1 MALIDWV
8 AWMNLTNRE
17 ADIIFAIM
25 RELSGEFS
33 HDEVRTRVGK
43 QLLDLLDADY
53 FASYVWNDA
62 QGKFVSGVQLNMSDS
77 NLAQYDEYYQFHDP
91 ITHKLQRRH
100 KATPVSEIMAHEKL
114 KDTDSPY
121 ALITIEIQDNRKDFF
136 IFLSDYSYTS
146 ILQNETAEDSSPQ
159 IAEAEETYSE
169 LVILADEITTVWS
182 MAKSL
187 NYDDLSIYQVMW
199 SIFENNRDAFIDDN
213 INLIRNDM
221 DILVPEL
228 QSIREIDKSY
238 AKFSIREM
246 IDTNT
251 FETQQMLTLVAPEP
265 EAIIQEEIEVIQE
278 EKIGNFD
285 IQNQERTTLD
295 PQAIIESQTRII
307 EIERNEETEILNE
320 EINSGVNIL
329 QLLIVSLVSLAVGF
343 LIAIFL
349 IRRNLVNAKSESKTD
364 DALSSMPKGLSIKN
378 DPFIQQFD
386 LAITLYEMKDYEK
399 AKTLLDEIID
409 KAKNQKLIQQAVDLR
424 SKI

>member
-1 MALIDWV
+1 MKIKKISTFLFF
-8 AWMNLTNRE
+8 
-17 ADIIFAIM
+17 IIFSSL
-25 RELSGEFS
+25 LS
-33 HDEVRTRVGK
+33 
-43 QLLDLLDADY
+43 
-53 FASYVWNDA
+53 
-62 QGKFVSGVQLNMSDS
+62 
-77 NLAQYDEYYQFHDP
+77 
-91 ITHKLQRRH
+91 
-100 KATPVSEIMAHEKL
+100 SEITYLSSKTFQDENEIQIVISINSTEELDKSDISIFEYQTSSSIKDSLFNLSLSRENISEYNLSFEKI

-121 ALITIEIQDNRKDFF
+121 ALFTIEIKDNRKDFF
-136 IFLSDYSYTS
+136 IFLSDDSYTS
-146 ILQNETAEDSSPQ
+146 ILQNETTEILSPQ
-159 IAEAEETYSE
+159 IIEEEETYSE

-182 MAKSL
+182 MAESL

-199 SIFENNRDAFIDDN
+199 SIFENNRNAFIDDN

-228 QSIREIDKSY
+228 QSIREIDKSF

-251 FETQQMLTLVAPEP
+251 FETQQMLTLVAPES
-265 EAIIQEEIEVIQE
+265 EAIVEEEIEVIEE
-278 EKIGNFD
+278 EKIQNFD
-285 IQNQERTTLD
+285 IQNQEQTTLD

-329 QLLIVSLVSLAVGF
+329 QLLIVSLVSLAIGF
-343 LIAIFL
+343 LIAFFL
-349 IRRNLVNAKSESKTD
+349 IRKNSVIAKSEFKTE
-364 DALSSMPKGLSIKN
+364 DALLSMPKGLSIKN

>member
-1 MALIDWV
+1 MKIKKISFFLFF
-8 AWMNLTNRE
+8 
-17 ADIIFAIM
+17 IIFSSL
-25 RELSGEFS
+25 LS
-33 HDEVRTRVGK
+33 
-43 QLLDLLDADY
+43 
-53 FASYVWNDA
+53 
-62 QGKFVSGVQLNMSDS
+62 
-77 NLAQYDEYYQFHDP
+77 
-91 ITHKLQRRH
+91 
-100 KATPVSEIMAHEKL
+100 SEITYLSSKTFQDENAIQIIISINSTEEIDKSDISIFEYQTSSSIKDSLFNLSLSKENISEYNLSFEKL

-121 ALITIEIQDNRKDFF
+121 ALFTIEIQDNRKDFF
-136 IFLSDYSYTS
+136 IFLSDDSYTS

-159 IAEAEETYSE
+159 ITEAEETYSE

-182 MAKSL
+182 MAESL

-199 SIFENNRDAFIDDN
+199 SIFENNRGAFIDDN

-221 DILVPEL
+221 DILIPEL

-265 EAIIQEEIEVIQE
+265 EAIIEQEIEVTQE
-278 EKIGNFD
+278 EKTQNFD
-285 IQNQERTTLD
+285 IQNQEQTTLD

-307 EIERNEETEILNE
+307 EIERNEEIEISNG

-349 IRRNLVNAKSESKTD
+349 IKRNLVTAKNESKPD

>member
-1 MALIDWV
+1 MKIKKISTFLFF
-8 AWMNLTNRE
+8 
-17 ADIIFAIM
+17 IIFSSL
-25 RELSGEFS
+25 LS
-33 HDEVRTRVGK
+33 
-43 QLLDLLDADY
+43 
-53 FASYVWNDA
+53 
-62 QGKFVSGVQLNMSDS
+62 
-77 NLAQYDEYYQFHDP
+77 
-91 ITHKLQRRH
+91 
-100 KATPVSEIMAHEKL
+100 SEITYLSSKTFQDENAIQIVISINSTEQLDKSDISIFEYQTSSSIKDSLFNLSLSRENISEYNLSFEKI

-121 ALITIEIQDNRKDFF
+121 ALFTIEIKDNRKDFF
-136 IFLSDYSYTS
+136 IFLSDDSYTS
-146 ILQNETAEDSSPQ
+146 ILQNETTEVLSPQ
-159 IAEAEETYSE
+159 IIEEEETYSE

-182 MAKSL
+182 MAESL

-199 SIFENNRDAFIDDN
+199 SIFENNRNAFIDDN

-278 EKIGNFD
+278 EKIENFD
-285 IQNQERTTLD
+285 IQNQERTTPD

-349 IRRNLVNAKSESKTD
+349 IRKNSVIAKSEFQTE
-364 DALSSMPKGLSIKN
+364 DALLSMPKGLSIKN

>member
-1 MALIDWV
+1 MKIKKISFFLFF
-8 AWMNLTNRE
+8 
-17 ADIIFAIM
+17 IIFSSL
-25 RELSGEFS
+25 LS
-33 HDEVRTRVGK
+33 
-43 QLLDLLDADY
+43 
-53 FASYVWNDA
+53 
-62 QGKFVSGVQLNMSDS
+62 
-77 NLAQYDEYYQFHDP
+77 
-91 ITHKLQRRH
+91 
-100 KATPVSEIMAHEKL
+100 SEIIYLSSKTFQDENAIQIIISINSTEEIDKSDISIFEYQTSSSIKDSLFNLSLSRVNISEYNLSFEKL
-114 KDTDSPY
+114 KDTDTPY
-121 ALITIEIQDNRKDFF
+121 ALFTIEIKDNRKDFF
-136 IFLSDYSYTS
+136 IFLSDDSYTS
-146 ILQNETAEDSSPQ
+146 ILQNETVEVSSPQ
-159 IAEAEETYSE
+159 IIEEEKPSNE
-169 LVILADEITTVWS
+169 IVILADEISTVWS
-182 MAKSL
+182 MAESL

-199 SIFENNRDAFIDDN
+199 SIFENNRGAFIDDN

-221 DILVPEL
+221 DILIPEL

-265 EAIIQEEIEVIQE
+265 EAIIEQEIEVTQE
-278 EKIGNFD
+278 EKTQNFD
-285 IQNQERTTLD
+285 TQNQEQTTLD

-307 EIERNEETEILNE
+307 EIERNEEIEISNG

-349 IRRNLVNAKSESKTD
+349 IKRNLVTAKNESKPD

-399 AKTLLDEIID
+399 AKILLDEIID

>member
-1 MALIDWV
+1 MKIKKISFFLFF
-8 AWMNLTNRE
+8 
-17 ADIIFAIM
+17 IIFSSL
-25 RELSGEFS
+25 LS
-33 HDEVRTRVGK
+33 
-43 QLLDLLDADY
+43 
-53 FASYVWNDA
+53 
-62 QGKFVSGVQLNMSDS
+62 
-77 NLAQYDEYYQFHDP
+77 
-91 ITHKLQRRH
+91 
-100 KATPVSEIMAHEKL
+100 SEITYLSSKTFQDENAIQIIISINSTEEIDKSDISIFEYQTSSSIKDSLFNLSLSRVNISEYNLSFEKL
-114 KDTDSPY
+114 KDTDTPY
-121 ALITIEIQDNRKDFF
+121 ALFTIEIKDNRKDFF
-136 IFLSDYSYTS
+136 IFLSDDSYTS
-146 ILQNETAEDSSPQ
+146 ILQNETVEVSSPQ
-159 IAEAEETYSE
+159 IIEEEKPSNE
-169 LVILADEITTVWS
+169 IVILADEITTVWS
-182 MAKSL
+182 MAESL

-199 SIFENNRDAFIDDN
+199 SIFENNRGAFIDDN

-221 DILVPEL
+221 DILIPEL

-265 EAIIQEEIEVIQE
+265 EAIIEQEIEVTQE
-278 EKIGNFD
+278 EKTQNFD
-285 IQNQERTTLD
+285 IQNQEQTTLD

-307 EIERNEETEILNE
+307 EIERNEEIEISNE

-349 IRRNLVNAKSESKTD
+349 IKRNLVTAKNESKSD

-399 AKTLLDEIID
+399 AKILLDEIID

>member
-1 MALIDWV
+1 MKIKKISFFLFF
-8 AWMNLTNRE
+8 
-17 ADIIFAIM
+17 IIFSSL
-25 RELSGEFS
+25 LS
-33 HDEVRTRVGK
+33 
-43 QLLDLLDADY
+43 
-53 FASYVWNDA
+53 
-62 QGKFVSGVQLNMSDS
+62 
-77 NLAQYDEYYQFHDP
+77 
-91 ITHKLQRRH
+91 
-100 KATPVSEIMAHEKL
+100 SEITYLSSKTFQDENAIQIIISINSTEEIDKSDISIFEYQTSSSIKDSLFNLSLSRVNISEYNLSFEKL

-121 ALITIEIQDNRKDFF
+121 ALFTIEIKDNRKDFF
-136 IFLSDYSYTS
+136 IFLSDDSYTS
-146 ILQNETAEDSSPQ
+146 ILQNETVEVSSPQ
-159 IAEAEETYSE
+159 IIEEEKPSNE
-169 LVILADEITTVWS
+169 IVILADEITTVWS
-182 MAKSL
+182 MAESL

-199 SIFENNRDAFIDDN
+199 SIFENNRGAFIDDN

-221 DILVPEL
+221 DILIPEL

-265 EAIIQEEIEVIQE
+265 EAIIEQEIEVTQE
-278 EKIGNFD
+278 EKTQNFD
-285 IQNQERTTLD
+285 IQNQEQTTLD

-307 EIERNEETEILNE
+307 EIERNEEIEISNE

-349 IRRNLVNAKSESKTD
+349 IKRNLVTAKNESKPD

-399 AKTLLDEIID
+399 AKILLDEIID

>member
-1 MALIDWV
+1 MKIKKISFFLFF
-8 AWMNLTNRE
+8 
-17 ADIIFAIM
+17 IIFSSL
-25 RELSGEFS
+25 LS
-33 HDEVRTRVGK
+33 
-43 QLLDLLDADY
+43 
-53 FASYVWNDA
+53 
-62 QGKFVSGVQLNMSDS
+62 
-77 NLAQYDEYYQFHDP
+77 
-91 ITHKLQRRH
+91 
-100 KATPVSEIMAHEKL
+100 SEITYLSSKTFQDENAIQIIISINSTEEIDKSDISIFEYQTSSSIKDSLFNLSLSRVNISEYNLSFEKL
-114 KDTDSPY
+114 KDTDTPY
-121 ALITIEIQDNRKDFF
+121 ALFTIEIKDNRKDFF
-136 IFLSDYSYTS
+136 IFLSDDSYTS
-146 ILQNETAEDSSPQ
+146 ILQNETVEVSSPQ
-159 IAEAEETYSE
+159 IIKEEKPSNE
-169 LVILADEITTVWS
+169 IVILADEISTVWS
-182 MAKSL
+182 MAESL

-199 SIFENNRDAFIDDN
+199 SIFENNRGAFIDDN

-221 DILVPEL
+221 DILIPEL

-265 EAIIQEEIEVIQE
+265 EAIIEQEIEVTQE
-278 EKIGNFD
+278 EKTQNFD
-285 IQNQERTTLD
+285 IQNQEQTTLE

-307 EIERNEETEILNE
+307 EIERNEEIEISNG

-329 QLLIVSLVSLAVGF
+329 QLLIVSLVSLSVGF

-349 IRRNLVNAKSESKTD
+349 IKRNLVTAKNESKPD

-399 AKTLLDEIID
+399 AKILLDEIID

>member
-1 MALIDWV
+1 MKIKKISFFLFF
-8 AWMNLTNRE
+8 
-17 ADIIFAIM
+17 IIFSSL
-25 RELSGEFS
+25 LS
-33 HDEVRTRVGK
+33 
-43 QLLDLLDADY
+43 
-53 FASYVWNDA
+53 
-62 QGKFVSGVQLNMSDS
+62 
-77 NLAQYDEYYQFHDP
+77 
-91 ITHKLQRRH
+91 
-100 KATPVSEIMAHEKL
+100 SEITYLSSKTFQDENAIQIVISINSKEEIDKSDISIFEYQTSSSIKDSLFNLSLSRVNISEYNLSFEKL

-121 ALITIEIQDNRKDFF
+121 ALFTIEIKDNRKDFF
-136 IFLSDYSYTS
+136 IFLSDDSYTS
-146 ILQNETAEDSSPQ
+146 ILQNETVEVSSPQ
-159 IAEAEETYSE
+159 IIEEEKPSNE
-169 LVILADEITTVWS
+169 IVILADEITTVWS
-182 MAKSL
+182 MAESL

-221 DILVPEL
+221 DILIPKF

-265 EAIIQEEIEVIQE
+265 EAIIEQEIEVTQE
-278 EKIGNFD
+278 EKTQNFD
-285 IQNQERTTLD
+285 IQNQEQTTLD
-295 PQAIIESQTRII
+295 PQAIIKSQTRII
-307 EIERNEETEILNE
+307 EIERNEEIEISNG

-329 QLLIVSLVSLAVGF
+329 QLFIVSLVSLAVGF

-349 IRRNLVNAKSESKTD
+349 IKRNLVTAKNESKPD

-399 AKTLLDEIID
+399 AKILLDEIID

>member
-1 MALIDWV
+1 MKIKKISFFLFF
-8 AWMNLTNRE
+8 
-17 ADIIFAIM
+17 IIFSSL
-25 RELSGEFS
+25 LS
-33 HDEVRTRVGK
+33 
-43 QLLDLLDADY
+43 
-53 FASYVWNDA
+53 
-62 QGKFVSGVQLNMSDS
+62 
-77 NLAQYDEYYQFHDP
+77 
-91 ITHKLQRRH
+91 
-100 KATPVSEIMAHEKL
+100 SEITYLSSKTFQDENAIQIIISINSTEEIDKSDISIFEYQTSSSIKDSLFNLSLSRVNISEYNLSFEKL

-121 ALITIEIQDNRKDFF
+121 ALFTIEIKDNRKDFF
-136 IFLSDYSYTS
+136 IFLSDDSYTS
-146 ILQNETAEDSSPQ
+146 ILQNETLEVSSPQ
-159 IAEAEETYSE
+159 IIEEEKPSNE

-182 MAKSL
+182 MAESL

-199 SIFENNRDAFIDDN
+199 SIFENNRGAFIDDN

-221 DILVPEL
+221 DILIPEL

-265 EAIIQEEIEVIQE
+265 EAIIEQEIEVTQE
-278 EKIGNFD
+278 EKTQNFD
-285 IQNQERTTLD
+285 IQNQEQTTLD

-307 EIERNEETEILNE
+307 EIERNEEIEISNG

-349 IRRNLVNAKSESKTD
+349 IKRNLVTAKNESKPD

>member
-1 MALIDWV
+1 MKIKKISFFLFF
-8 AWMNLTNRE
+8 
-17 ADIIFAIM
+17 IIFSSL
-25 RELSGEFS
+25 LS
-33 HDEVRTRVGK
+33 
-43 QLLDLLDADY
+43 
-53 FASYVWNDA
+53 
-62 QGKFVSGVQLNMSDS
+62 
-77 NLAQYDEYYQFHDP
+77 
-91 ITHKLQRRH
+91 
-100 KATPVSEIMAHEKL
+100 SEITYLSSKTFQDENAIQIIISINSTEEIDKSDISIFEYQTSSSIKDSLFNLSLSRVNISEYNLSFEKL

-121 ALITIEIQDNRKDFF
+121 ALFTIEIKDNRKDFF
-136 IFLSDYSYTS
+136 IFLSDDSYTS
-146 ILQNETAEDSSPQ
+146 ILQNETVEVSSPQ
-159 IAEAEETYSE
+159 IIEEEKPSNE
-169 LVILADEITTVWS
+169 IVILADEITTVWS
-182 MAKSL
+182 MAESL

-199 SIFENNRDAFIDDN
+199 SIFENNRGAFIDDN

-221 DILVPEL
+221 DILIPEL

-265 EAIIQEEIEVIQE
+265 EAIIEQEIEVTQE
-278 EKIGNFD
+278 EKTQNFD
-285 IQNQERTTLD
+285 IQNQEQTTLD

-307 EIERNEETEILNE
+307 EIERNEEIEISNG

-349 IRRNLVNAKSESKTD
+349 IKRNLVTAKNESKPD

-399 AKTLLDEIID
+399 AKILLDEIID

>member
-1 MALIDWV
+1 MKIKKISSFLF
-8 AWMNLTNRE
+8 L
-17 ADIIFAIM
+17 IIFSSL
-25 RELSGEFS
+25 LS
-33 HDEVRTRVGK
+33 
-43 QLLDLLDADY
+43 
-53 FASYVWNDA
+53 
-62 QGKFVSGVQLNMSDS
+62 
-77 NLAQYDEYYQFHDP
+77 
-91 ITHKLQRRH
+91 
-100 KATPVSEIMAHEKL
+100 SEITYISSKTFQDENTVQIVISINSTEEIDKSDISIFEYQTSSSIKDSLFNLSLSRENISEYNLSFEKI

-121 ALITIEIQDNRKDFF
+121 VLFTIEIKDNRKDFF
-136 IFLSDYSYTS
+136 IFLSDDSYTS
-146 ILQNETAEDSSPQ
+146 ILQNETTEILSPK
-159 IAEAEETYSE
+159 IIEEEETYSE

-182 MAKSL
+182 MAESL

-199 SIFENNRDAFIDDN
+199 SIFENNRNAFIDDN

-228 QSIREIDKSY
+228 QSIREIDKSF

-251 FETQQMLTLVAPEP
+251 FETQQMLTLVAPES
-265 EAIIQEEIEVIQE
+265 EAIVEEEIEVIEE
-278 EKIGNFD
+278 EKIQNFD
-285 IQNQERTTLD
+285 IQNQEQTTLD

-329 QLLIVSLVSLAVGF
+329 QLLIVSLVSLAIGF
-343 LIAIFL
+343 LIAFFL
-349 IRRNLVNAKSESKTD
+349 IRKNSVTAKSESQTE
-364 DALSSMPKGLSIKN
+364 DALLSMPKGLSIKN

>member
-1 MALIDWV
+1 MKIKKISFFLFF
-8 AWMNLTNRE
+8 
-17 ADIIFAIM
+17 IIFSSL
-25 RELSGEFS
+25 LS
-33 HDEVRTRVGK
+33 
-43 QLLDLLDADY
+43 
-53 FASYVWNDA
+53 
-62 QGKFVSGVQLNMSDS
+62 
-77 NLAQYDEYYQFHDP
+77 
-91 ITHKLQRRH
+91 
-100 KATPVSEIMAHEKL
+100 SEISFLSSKTFQDENAIQIVISINSTEEIDKSDISIFEYQTSSSIKDSLFNLSLSRVNISEYNLSFEKL

-121 ALITIEIQDNRKDFF
+121 ALFTIEIKDNRKDFF
-136 IFLSDYSYTS
+136 IFLSDDSYTS
-146 ILQNETAEDSSPQ
+146 ILQNETVEVSSPQ
-159 IAEAEETYSE
+159 IIEEEKPSNE
-169 LVILADEITTVWS
+169 IVILADEITTVWS
-182 MAKSL
+182 MAESL

-199 SIFENNRDAFIDDN
+199 SIFENNRGAFIDDN

-221 DILVPEL
+221 DILIPEL

-265 EAIIQEEIEVIQE
+265 EAIIEQEIEVTQE
-278 EKIGNFD
+278 EKTQNFD
-285 IQNQERTTLD
+285 IQNQEQTTLD

-307 EIERNEETEILNE
+307 EIERNEEIEISNG

-349 IRRNLVNAKSESKTD
+349 IKRNLVTAKNESKPD

-399 AKTLLDEIID
+399 AKILLDEIID

>member
-1 MALIDWV
+1 MKIKKISTFLFF
-8 AWMNLTNRE
+8 
-17 ADIIFAIM
+17 IIFSSL
-25 RELSGEFS
+25 LS
-33 HDEVRTRVGK
+33 
-43 QLLDLLDADY
+43 
-53 FASYVWNDA
+53 
-62 QGKFVSGVQLNMSDS
+62 
-77 NLAQYDEYYQFHDP
+77 
-91 ITHKLQRRH
+91 
-100 KATPVSEIMAHEKL
+100 SEITYLSSKTFQDENAIQIVISINSTEEIDKSDISIFEYQTSSSIKDSLFNLSLSRVNISEYNLSFEKL
-114 KDTDSPY
+114 KDTDTPY
-121 ALITIEIQDNRKDFF
+121 ALFTIEIKDNRKDFF
-136 IFLSDYSYTS
+136 IFLSDDSYTS
-146 ILQNETAEDSSPQ
+146 ILQNETVEVSSPQ
-159 IAEAEETYSE
+159 IIEEEKPSNE
-169 LVILADEITTVWS
+169 IVILADEITTVWS
-182 MAKSL
+182 MAESL

-199 SIFENNRDAFIDDN
+199 SIFENNRGAFIDDN

-221 DILVPEL
+221 DILIPEL

-265 EAIIQEEIEVIQE
+265 EAIIEQEIEVTQE
-278 EKIGNFD
+278 EKTQNFD
-285 IQNQERTTLD
+285 IQNQEQTTLD

-307 EIERNEETEILNE
+307 EIERNEEIEISNG

-349 IRRNLVNAKSESKTD
+349 IKRNLVTAKNESKPD

-399 AKTLLDEIID
+399 AKILLDEIID

>member
-1 MALIDWV
+1 MKIKKISFFLFFI
-8 AWMNLTNRE
+8 TFSS
-17 ADIIFAIM
+17 I
-25 RELSGEFS
+25 LS
-33 HDEVRTRVGK
+33 
-43 QLLDLLDADY
+43 
-53 FASYVWNDA
+53 
-62 QGKFVSGVQLNMSDS
+62 
-77 NLAQYDEYYQFHDP
+77 
-91 ITHKLQRRH
+91 
-100 KATPVSEIMAHEKL
+100 SEITYISSKTFQDENSVQIVISINSSEEIDKSDISIFEYQTSSSIKDSLFNLSLSKENISEYNLSFEKL

-121 ALITIEIQDNRKDFF
+121 ALFTIEIQDNRKDFF
-136 IFLSDYSYTS
+136 IFLSDDSYTS

-159 IAEAEETYSE
+159 ITEAEETYSE

-278 EKIGNFD
+278 EKIENFD
-285 IQNQERTTLD
+285 IQNQERTTPD

-349 IRRNLVNAKSESKTD
+349 IRRNLVNTKSESKTD

-409 KAKNQKLIQQAVDLR
+409 KAKNQKLIQQAIDLR

>member
-1 MALIDWV
+1 MKIKKISFFLFF
-8 AWMNLTNRE
+8 
-17 ADIIFAIM
+17 IIFSSL
-25 RELSGEFS
+25 LS
-33 HDEVRTRVGK
+33 
-43 QLLDLLDADY
+43 
-53 FASYVWNDA
+53 
-62 QGKFVSGVQLNMSDS
+62 
-77 NLAQYDEYYQFHDP
+77 
-91 ITHKLQRRH
+91 
-100 KATPVSEIMAHEKL
+100 SEITYLSSKTFQDENAIQIIISINSTEEIDKSDISIFEYQTSSSIKGSLFNLSLSRVNISEYNLSFEKL
-114 KDTDSPY
+114 KDTDTPY
-121 ALITIEIQDNRKDFF
+121 ALFTIEIKDNRKDFF
-136 IFLSDYSYTS
+136 IFLSDDSYTS
-146 ILQNETAEDSSPQ
+146 ILQNETVEVSSPQ
-159 IAEAEETYSE
+159 IIEEEKPSKE
-169 LVILADEITTVWS
+169 IVILADEITTVWS
-182 MAKSL
+182 MAESL

-199 SIFENNRDAFIDDN
+199 SIFENNRGAFIDDN

-221 DILVPEL
+221 DILIPEL

-265 EAIIQEEIEVIQE
+265 EAIIEQKIEVTQE
-278 EKIGNFD
+278 EKTQNFD
-285 IQNQERTTLD
+285 IQNQEQTTLD

-307 EIERNEETEILNE
+307 EIERNEEIEISNG

-349 IRRNLVNAKSESKTD
+349 IKRNLVTAKNESKPD

-399 AKTLLDEIID
+399 AKILLDEIID

>member
-1 MALIDWV
+1 MKIKKISSFLFFI
-8 AWMNLTNRE
+8 TFSS
-17 ADIIFAIM
+17 I
-25 RELSGEFS
+25 LS
-33 HDEVRTRVGK
+33 
-43 QLLDLLDADY
+43 
-53 FASYVWNDA
+53 
-62 QGKFVSGVQLNMSDS
+62 
-77 NLAQYDEYYQFHDP
+77 
-91 ITHKLQRRH
+91 
-100 KATPVSEIMAHEKL
+100 SEITYISSKTFQDENAVQIEISINSLEEIDISDISIFEYQTSSSIKDSLFNLSLSKENISEYNLSFEKL

-121 ALITIEIQDNRKDFF
+121 ALFTIEIQDNRKDFF
-136 IFLSDYSYTS
+136 IFLSDDSYTS
-146 ILQNETAEDSSPQ
+146 IIQNETVEDSSSQ
-159 IAEAEETYSE
+159 ITKVEEPSSE
-169 LVILADEITTVWS
+169 LVIFADEITTVWS

-187 NYDDLSIYQVMW
+187 NYEDLSIYQVMW

-213 INLIRNDM
+213 INFIRNDI

-265 EAIIQEEIEVIQE
+265 EAIIEEEIEVIQE
-278 EKIGNFD
+278 EKIQNFD
-285 IQNQERTTLD
+285 IQNQEQTSLD

-329 QLLIVSLVSLAVGF
+329 QLLIVSLVSLAAGF

-349 IRRNLVNAKSESKTD
+349 IRKNSVTAKSESQIE
-364 DALSSMPKGLSIKN
+364 DALLSMPKGLSIKN

>member
-1 MALIDWV
+1 MKIKKISFFLFF
-8 AWMNLTNRE
+8 
-17 ADIIFAIM
+17 IIFSSL
-25 RELSGEFS
+25 LS
-33 HDEVRTRVGK
+33 
-43 QLLDLLDADY
+43 
-53 FASYVWNDA
+53 
-62 QGKFVSGVQLNMSDS
+62 
-77 NLAQYDEYYQFHDP
+77 
-91 ITHKLQRRH
+91 
-100 KATPVSEIMAHEKL
+100 SEITYLSSKTFQDENAIQIIISINSTEEIDKSDISIFEYQTSSSIKDSLFNLSLSRVNISEYNLSFEKL
-114 KDTDSPY
+114 KDTDTPY
-121 ALITIEIQDNRKDFF
+121 ALFTIEIKDNRKDFF
-136 IFLSDYSYTS
+136 IFLSDDSYTS
-146 ILQNETAEDSSPQ
+146 ILQNETVEVSSPQ
-159 IAEAEETYSE
+159 IIEEEKPSNE
-169 LVILADEITTVWS
+169 IVILADEITTVWS
-182 MAKSL
+182 MAESL
-187 NYDDLSIYQVMW
+187 NYNDLSIYQVMW
-199 SIFENNRDAFIDDN
+199 SIFENNRGAFIDDN

-221 DILVPEL
+221 DILIPEL
-228 QSIREIDKSY
+228 QSIKEIDKSY

-265 EAIIQEEIEVIQE
+265 EAIIEQEIEVTQE
-278 EKIGNFD
+278 EKTQNFD
-285 IQNQERTTLD
+285 IQNQEQTTLD

-307 EIERNEETEILNE
+307 EIERNEEIEISNG

-349 IRRNLVNAKSESKTD
+349 IKRNLVTAKNESKPD

-399 AKTLLDEIID
+399 AKILLDEIID

>member
-1 MALIDWV
+1 MKIKKISFFLFF
-8 AWMNLTNRE
+8 
-17 ADIIFAIM
+17 IIFSSL
-25 RELSGEFS
+25 LS
-33 HDEVRTRVGK
+33 
-43 QLLDLLDADY
+43 
-53 FASYVWNDA
+53 
-62 QGKFVSGVQLNMSDS
+62 
-77 NLAQYDEYYQFHDP
+77 
-91 ITHKLQRRH
+91 
-100 KATPVSEIMAHEKL
+100 SEITYLSSKTFQDENAIQIIISINSTEEIDKSDISIFEYQTSSSIKDSLFNLSLSRVNISEYNLSFEKL
-114 KDTDSPY
+114 KDTDTPY
-121 ALITIEIQDNRKDFF
+121 ALFTIEIKDNRKDFF
-136 IFLSDYSYTS
+136 IFLSDDSYTS
-146 ILQNETAEDSSPQ
+146 ILQTETLEVSSPQ
-159 IAEAEETYSE
+159 IIEEEKPSNE

-182 MAKSL
+182 MAESL

-199 SIFENNRDAFIDDN
+199 SIFENNRGAFIDDN

-221 DILVPEL
+221 DILIPEL

-265 EAIIQEEIEVIQE
+265 EAIIEQEIEVTQE
-278 EKIGNFD
+278 EKTQNFD
-285 IQNQERTTLD
+285 IQNQEQTTLD

-307 EIERNEETEILNE
+307 EIERNEEIEISNG

-349 IRRNLVNAKSESKTD
+349 IKRNLVTAKNETKPD

-399 AKTLLDEIID
+399 AKILLDEIID

>member
-1 MALIDWV
+1 MKIKKISFFLFF
-8 AWMNLTNRE
+8 
-17 ADIIFAIM
+17 IIFSSL
-25 RELSGEFS
+25 LS
-33 HDEVRTRVGK
+33 
-43 QLLDLLDADY
+43 
-53 FASYVWNDA
+53 
-62 QGKFVSGVQLNMSDS
+62 
-77 NLAQYDEYYQFHDP
+77 
-91 ITHKLQRRH
+91 
-100 KATPVSEIMAHEKL
+100 SEITYLSSKTFQDENAIQIIISINSTEEIDKSDISIFEYQTSSSIKDSLFNLSLSRVNISEYNLSFEKL

-121 ALITIEIQDNRKDFF
+121 ALFTIEIKDNRKDFF
-136 IFLSDYSYTS
+136 IFLSDDSYTS
-146 ILQNETAEDSSPQ
+146 ILQNETVEVSSPQ
-159 IAEAEETYSE
+159 IIEEEKPSNE
-169 LVILADEITTVWS
+169 IVILADEITTVWS
-182 MAKSL
+182 MAESL

-199 SIFENNRDAFIDDN
+199 SIFEKNRDAFIDDN

-265 EAIIQEEIEVIQE
+265 EAIIEQEIEVTQE
-278 EKIGNFD
+278 EKTQNFD
-285 IQNQERTTLD
+285 IQNQEQTTLD

-307 EIERNEETEILNE
+307 EIERNEEIEISNG

-349 IRRNLVNAKSESKTD
+349 IKRNLVTAKNESKPD

-399 AKTLLDEIID
+399 AKILLDEIID

>member
-1 MALIDWV
+1 MKIKKISFFLFF
-8 AWMNLTNRE
+8 
-17 ADIIFAIM
+17 IIFSSL
-25 RELSGEFS
+25 LS
-33 HDEVRTRVGK
+33 
-43 QLLDLLDADY
+43 
-53 FASYVWNDA
+53 
-62 QGKFVSGVQLNMSDS
+62 
-77 NLAQYDEYYQFHDP
+77 
-91 ITHKLQRRH
+91 
-100 KATPVSEIMAHEKL
+100 SEITYLSSKTFQDENAIKIIISINSTEEIDKSDISIFEYQTSSSIKDSLFNLSLSRVNISEYNLSFEKL
-114 KDTDSPY
+114 KDTDTPY
-121 ALITIEIQDNRKDFF
+121 ALFTIEIKDNRKDFF
-136 IFLSDYSYTS
+136 IFLSDDSYTS
-146 ILQNETAEDSSPQ
+146 ILQNETVEVSSPQ
-159 IAEAEETYSE
+159 IIEEEKPSNE
-169 LVILADEITTVWS
+169 IVILADEITTVWS
-182 MAKSL
+182 MAESL

-199 SIFENNRDAFIDDN
+199 SIFENNRGAFIDDN

-221 DILVPEL
+221 DILIPEL

-265 EAIIQEEIEVIQE
+265 EAIIEQEIEVTQE
-278 EKIGNFD
+278 EKTQNFD
-285 IQNQERTTLD
+285 IQNQEQTTLD

-307 EIERNEETEILNE
+307 EIERNEEIEISNG

-329 QLLIVSLVSLAVGF
+329 QLFIVSLVSLAVGF

-349 IRRNLVNAKSESKTD
+349 IKRNLVTAKNESKPD

-399 AKTLLDEIID
+399 AKILLDEIID

>member
-1 MALIDWV
+1 MKIKKISFFLF
-8 AWMNLTNRE
+8 L
-17 ADIIFAIM
+17 IIFSSL
-25 RELSGEFS
+25 LS
-33 HDEVRTRVGK
+33 
-43 QLLDLLDADY
+43 
-53 FASYVWNDA
+53 
-62 QGKFVSGVQLNMSDS
+62 
-77 NLAQYDEYYQFHDP
+77 
-91 ITHKLQRRH
+91 
-100 KATPVSEIMAHEKL
+100 SEITYISSKTFQDENTVQIVISINSTEEIDKSDISIFEYQTSSSIKDSLFNLSLSKENISEYNLSFEKL
-114 KDTDSPY
+114 KDTESPY
-121 ALITIEIQDNRKDFF
+121 ALFTIEIKDNRKDFF
-136 IFLSDYSYTS
+136 IFLSDDSYTS
-146 ILQNETAEDSSPQ
+146 ILQNETTEVLSPQ
-159 IAEAEETYSE
+159 IIEEEETYSE

-182 MAKSL
+182 MAESL

-265 EAIIQEEIEVIQE
+265 EAIFEQEIEVIQE
-278 EKIGNFD
+278 EKIQNFD
-285 IQNQERTTLD
+285 IQNQEQTTLD

-349 IRRNLVNAKSESKTD
+349 IRKNSVNAKSESKTD

>member
-1 MALIDWV
+1 MKHIADKDCTLIDFL
-8 AWMNLTNRE
+8 ATLYPQSSKNKLRKMLTEGRIYHNN
-17 ADIIFAIM
+17 
-25 RELSGEFS
+25 
-33 HDEVRTRVGK
+33 
-43 QLLDLLDADY
+43 Q
-53 FASYVWNDA
+53 
-62 QGKFVSGVQLNMSDS
+62 Q
-77 NLAQYDEYYQFHDP
+77 
-91 ITHKLQRRH
+91 THKA
-100 KATPVSEIMAHEKL
+100 KTS
-114 KDTDSPY
+114 
-121 ALITIEIQDNRKDFF
+121 LIKGDTIEIKDNRKDFF
-136 IFLSDYSYTS
+136 IFLSDDSYSS
-146 ILQNETAEDSSPQ
+146 ILQNETVEVSSPQ
-159 IAEAEETYSE
+159 IIEEKKPSNE
-169 LVILADEITTVWS
+169 IVILADEISTVWS
-182 MAKSL
+182 MAESL

-278 EKIGNFD
+278 EKIENFD
-285 IQNQERTTLD
+285 IQNQERTTPD

-349 IRRNLVNAKSESKTD
+349 IRKNSVIAKSEFQTE
-364 DALSSMPKGLSIKN
+364 DALLSMPKGLSVKN

>member
-1 MALIDWV
+1 MKIKKISFFLFFI
-8 AWMNLTNRE
+8 TFSS
-17 ADIIFAIM
+17 I
-25 RELSGEFS
+25 LS
-33 HDEVRTRVGK
+33 
-43 QLLDLLDADY
+43 
-53 FASYVWNDA
+53 
-62 QGKFVSGVQLNMSDS
+62 
-77 NLAQYDEYYQFHDP
+77 
-91 ITHKLQRRH
+91 
-100 KATPVSEIMAHEKL
+100 SEITYISSKTFQDENAVQIVITINSSEEIDKSDISIFEYQTSSSIKDSLFNLSLSKENISEYNLSFEKL

-121 ALITIEIQDNRKDFF
+121 ALFTIEIQDNRKDFF
-136 IFLSDYSYTS
+136 IFLSDDSYTS

-159 IAEAEETYSE
+159 ITEAEETYSE

-278 EKIGNFD
+278 EKIENFD
-285 IQNQERTTLD
+285 IQNQERTTPD

-409 KAKNQKLIQQAVDLR
+409 KAKNQKLIQQAIDLR

>member
-1 MALIDWV
+1 MKIKKISFFLFF
-8 AWMNLTNRE
+8 
-17 ADIIFAIM
+17 IIFSSL
-25 RELSGEFS
+25 LS
-33 HDEVRTRVGK
+33 
-43 QLLDLLDADY
+43 
-53 FASYVWNDA
+53 
-62 QGKFVSGVQLNMSDS
+62 
-77 NLAQYDEYYQFHDP
+77 
-91 ITHKLQRRH
+91 
-100 KATPVSEIMAHEKL
+100 SEITYLSSKTFQDENAIQIIISINSTEEIDKSDISIFEYQTSSSIKDSLFNLSLSRVNISEYNLSFEKL
-114 KDTDSPY
+114 KDTDTPY
-121 ALITIEIQDNRKDFF
+121 ALFTIEIKDNRKDFF
-136 IFLSDYSYTS
+136 IFLSDDSYTS
-146 ILQNETAEDSSPQ
+146 ILQIETVEVSSPQ
-159 IAEAEETYSE
+159 IIEEEKPSNE
-169 LVILADEITTVWS
+169 IVILADEITTVWS
-182 MAKSL
+182 MAESL

-199 SIFENNRDAFIDDN
+199 SIFENNRGAFIDDN

-221 DILVPEL
+221 DILIPEL

-265 EAIIQEEIEVIQE
+265 EAIFEQEIEVTQE
-278 EKIGNFD
+278 EKTQNFD
-285 IQNQERTTLD
+285 IQNQEQTTLD

-307 EIERNEETEILNE
+307 EIERNEEIEISNG

-349 IRRNLVNAKSESKTD
+349 IKRNLVTAKNESKPD

-399 AKTLLDEIID
+399 AKILLDEIID

>member
-1 MALIDWV
+1 MKIKKISFFLFF
-8 AWMNLTNRE
+8 
-17 ADIIFAIM
+17 IIFSSL
-25 RELSGEFS
+25 LS
-33 HDEVRTRVGK
+33 
-43 QLLDLLDADY
+43 
-53 FASYVWNDA
+53 
-62 QGKFVSGVQLNMSDS
+62 
-77 NLAQYDEYYQFHDP
+77 
-91 ITHKLQRRH
+91 
-100 KATPVSEIMAHEKL
+100 SEITYLSSKTFQDENAIQIIISINSTEEIDKSDISIFEYQTSSSIKDSLFNLSLSRVNISEYNLSFEKL
-114 KDTDSPY
+114 KDTDTPY
-121 ALITIEIQDNRKDFF
+121 ALFTIEIKDNRKDFF
-136 IFLSDYSYTS
+136 IFLSDDSYTS
-146 ILQNETAEDSSPQ
+146 ILQNETVEVSSPQ
-159 IAEAEETYSE
+159 IIEEEKPSNE
-169 LVILADEITTVWS
+169 IVILADEITTVWS
-182 MAKSL
+182 MAESL

-199 SIFENNRDAFIDDN
+199 SIFENNRGAFIDDN

-221 DILVPEL
+221 DILIPEL

-265 EAIIQEEIEVIQE
+265 EAIIEQEIEVIQE
-278 EKIGNFD
+278 EKIQNFD
-285 IQNQERTTLD
+285 IQNQEQTALD

-307 EIERNEETEILNE
+307 EIERNEEIEISNG

-349 IRRNLVNAKSESKTD
+349 IKRNLVTAKNESKPD

-399 AKTLLDEIID
+399 AKILLDEIID

>member
-1 MALIDWV
+1 MKIKKISFFLFF
-8 AWMNLTNRE
+8 
-17 ADIIFAIM
+17 IIFSSL
-25 RELSGEFS
+25 LS
-33 HDEVRTRVGK
+33 
-43 QLLDLLDADY
+43 
-53 FASYVWNDA
+53 
-62 QGKFVSGVQLNMSDS
+62 
-77 NLAQYDEYYQFHDP
+77 
-91 ITHKLQRRH
+91 
-100 KATPVSEIMAHEKL
+100 SEITYLSSKTFQDENAIKIIISINSTEEIDKSDISIFEYQTSSSIKDSLFNLNLRRVNISEYNLSFEKL
-114 KDTDSPY
+114 KDTDTPY
-121 ALITIEIQDNRKDFF
+121 ALFTIEIKGNRKDFF
-136 IFLSDYSYTS
+136 IFLSDDSYTS
-146 ILQNETAEDSSPQ
+146 ILQNETVEVSSPQ
-159 IAEAEETYSE
+159 IIEEEKPSNE
-169 LVILADEITTVWS
+169 IVILADEITTVWS
-182 MAKSL
+182 MAESL

-199 SIFENNRDAFIDDN
+199 SIFENNRGAFIDDN

-221 DILVPEL
+221 DILIPEL

-265 EAIIQEEIEVIQE
+265 EAIIEQEIEVTQE
-278 EKIGNFD
+278 EKTQNFD
-285 IQNQERTTLD
+285 IQNQEQTTLD

-307 EIERNEETEILNE
+307 EIERNEEIEISNE

-343 LIAIFL
+343 LIAIFS
-349 IRRNLVNAKSESKTD
+349 IKRNSVTAKNESKSD

-399 AKTLLDEIID
+399 AKILLDEIID

>member
-1 MALIDWV
+1 MKIKKISFFLFF
-8 AWMNLTNRE
+8 
-17 ADIIFAIM
+17 IIFSSL
-25 RELSGEFS
+25 LS
-33 HDEVRTRVGK
+33 
-43 QLLDLLDADY
+43 
-53 FASYVWNDA
+53 
-62 QGKFVSGVQLNMSDS
+62 
-77 NLAQYDEYYQFHDP
+77 
-91 ITHKLQRRH
+91 
-100 KATPVSEIMAHEKL
+100 SEITYLSSKTFQDENAIQIIISINSTEEIDKSDISIFEYQTSSSIKDSLFNLSLSRVNISEYNLSFEKL
-114 KDTDSPY
+114 KDTDTPY
-121 ALITIEIQDNRKDFF
+121 ALFTIEIKDNRKDFF
-136 IFLSDYSYTS
+136 IFLSDDSYTS
-146 ILQNETAEDSSPQ
+146 ILQNETVEVSSPQ
-159 IAEAEETYSE
+159 IIEEEKPSNE

-182 MAKSL
+182 MAESL

-199 SIFENNRDAFIDDN
+199 SIFENNRGAFIDDN

-221 DILVPEL
+221 DILIPEL

-265 EAIIQEEIEVIQE
+265 EAIIEQEIEVTQE
-278 EKIGNFD
+278 EKTQNFD
-285 IQNQERTTLD
+285 IQNQEQTTLD

-307 EIERNEETEILNE
+307 EIERNEEIEISNG

-349 IRRNLVNAKSESKTD
+349 IKRNLVTAKNESKPD

-399 AKTLLDEIID
+399 AKILLDEIID
-409 KAKNQKLIQQAVDLR
+409 KAKNQKLIQQEVDLR

>member
-1 MALIDWV
+1 MKIKKISTFLFF
-8 AWMNLTNRE
+8 
-17 ADIIFAIM
+17 IIFSSL
-25 RELSGEFS
+25 LS
-33 HDEVRTRVGK
+33 
-43 QLLDLLDADY
+43 
-53 FASYVWNDA
+53 
-62 QGKFVSGVQLNMSDS
+62 
-77 NLAQYDEYYQFHDP
+77 
-91 ITHKLQRRH
+91 
-100 KATPVSEIMAHEKL
+100 SEITYLSSKTFQDENAIQIVISINSSEELDKSDISIFEYQTSSSIKDSLFNLSLSRENISEYNLSFEKI
-114 KDTDSPY
+114 KDIDSPY
-121 ALITIEIQDNRKDFF
+121 ALFTIEIKDNRKDFF
-136 IFLSDYSYTS
+136 IFLSDDSYTS

-159 IAEAEETYSE
+159 ITEAEETYSE

-199 SIFENNRDAFIDDN
+199 SIFENNRNAFIDDN

-278 EKIGNFD
+278 EKIENFD
-285 IQNQERTTLD
+285 IQNQERTTPD

-409 KAKNQKLIQQAVDLR
+409 KAKNQKLIQQAIDLR

>member
-1 MALIDWV
+1 MKIKKISFFLFFI
-8 AWMNLTNRE
+8 TFSS
-17 ADIIFAIM
+17 I
-25 RELSGEFS
+25 LS
-33 HDEVRTRVGK
+33 
-43 QLLDLLDADY
+43 
-53 FASYVWNDA
+53 
-62 QGKFVSGVQLNMSDS
+62 
-77 NLAQYDEYYQFHDP
+77 
-91 ITHKLQRRH
+91 
-100 KATPVSEIMAHEKL
+100 SEITYISSKTFQDENAVQIVISINSSEEIDKSDISIFEYQTSSSIKDSLFNLSLSRVNISEYNLSFEKL

-121 ALITIEIQDNRKDFF
+121 ALFTIEIKDNRKDFF
-136 IFLSDYSYTS
+136 IFLSDDSYTS
-146 ILQNETAEDSSPQ
+146 ILQNETLEVSSPQ
-159 IAEAEETYSE
+159 IIEEEKPSNE

-182 MAKSL
+182 MAESL
-187 NYDDLSIYQVMW
+187 NYNDLSIYQVMW
-199 SIFENNRDAFIDDN
+199 SIFENNRGAFIDDN

-221 DILVPEL
+221 DILIPEL
-228 QSIREIDKSY
+228 QSIKEIDKSY

-265 EAIIQEEIEVIQE
+265 EAIIEQEIEVTQE
-278 EKIGNFD
+278 EKTQNFD
-285 IQNQERTTLD
+285 IQNQEQTTLD

-307 EIERNEETEILNE
+307 EIERNEEIEISNE

-349 IRRNLVNAKSESKTD
+349 IKRNLVTAKNESKPD

-399 AKTLLDEIID
+399 AKILLDEIID

>member
-1 MALIDWV
+1 MKIKKISFFLFF
-8 AWMNLTNRE
+8 
-17 ADIIFAIM
+17 IIFSSL
-25 RELSGEFS
+25 LS
-33 HDEVRTRVGK
+33 
-43 QLLDLLDADY
+43 
-53 FASYVWNDA
+53 
-62 QGKFVSGVQLNMSDS
+62 
-77 NLAQYDEYYQFHDP
+77 
-91 ITHKLQRRH
+91 
-100 KATPVSEIMAHEKL
+100 SEITYLSSKTFQDENAIQIVISINSTEEIYKSDISIFEYQTSSSIKDSLFNLSLSRVNISEYNLSFEKL

-121 ALITIEIQDNRKDFF
+121 ALFTIEIKDNRKDFF
-136 IFLSDYSYTS
+136 IFLSDDSYTS
-146 ILQNETAEDSSPQ
+146 ILQNETLEVSSPQ
-159 IAEAEETYSE
+159 IIEEEKPSNE

-182 MAKSL
+182 MAESL
-187 NYDDLSIYQVMW
+187 NYNDLSIYQVMW
-199 SIFENNRDAFIDDN
+199 SIFENNRGAFIDDN

-221 DILVPEL
+221 DILIPEL
-228 QSIREIDKSY
+228 QSIKEIDKSY

-265 EAIIQEEIEVIQE
+265 EAIIEQEIEVTQE
-278 EKIGNFD
+278 EKTQNFD
-285 IQNQERTTLD
+285 IQNQEQTTLD

-307 EIERNEETEILNE
+307 EIERNEEIEISNG

-349 IRRNLVNAKSESKTD
+349 IKRNLVTAKNESKPD

-386 LAITLYEMKDYEK
+386 LAITLYEMKDFEK
-399 AKTLLDEIID
+399 AKILLDEIID